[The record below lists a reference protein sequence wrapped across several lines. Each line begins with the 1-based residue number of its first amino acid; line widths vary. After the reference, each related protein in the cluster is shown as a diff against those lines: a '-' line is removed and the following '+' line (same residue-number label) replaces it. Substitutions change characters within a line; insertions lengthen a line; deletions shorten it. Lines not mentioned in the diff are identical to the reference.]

1 MRVSHVHL
9 KRRHG
14 LKELDGRRQ
23 QGKQMSD
30 LDFEAWFLLA
40 YTGYVV
46 ISLLALLWV
55 GRDDTLH
62 SRLRRQP

>member
-1 MRVSHVHL
+1 
-9 KRRHG
+9 
-14 LKELDGRRQ
+14 
-23 QGKQMSD
+23 MSG

-55 GRDDTLH
+55 GRDRPLH
-62 SRLRRQP
+62 SRLRRQQ